1 MKLDIASLKTA
12 IAAKGYTWFNDLNLI
27 GVRTTLQVPDAFNDF
42 MCVIWTQSAMPAGLS
57 PIDQQDWL
65 NKNLFVGADGT
76 ALTLDGD
83 FGPKSQYALAQYN
96 AVVGKER
103 LKVYTITTDPGA
115 YWLEH
120 PMNTLGAAVLKPGQW
135 TKCWSLGFHQGKPD
149 HEALV
154 QTGTI
159 QVYRDGDKD
168 NIAEASA
175 TLDKGLFGINIH
187 GSNKVGTSLK
197 IGKWSAGC
205 QVFNQWDKKE
215 EFISICKMFKTAHGN
230 KFTYTLIEEK
240 DLAA

>member
-1 MKLDIASLKTA
+1 MKLDITSLKAA
-12 IAAKGYTWFNDLNLI
+12 IAAKGYNWFPDLNLI

-42 MCVIWTQSAMPAGLS
+42 MCVVYKQEIMPAGLT
-57 PIDQQDWL
+57 PVQQQDWL
-65 NKNLFVGADGT
+65 NKHLFVGADGT
-76 ALTLDGD
+76 QLTLDGN

-96 AVVGKER
+96 SVAGKER
-103 LKVYTITTDPGA
+103 IKIYTITTDPGA

-135 TKCWSLGFHQGKPD
+135 VNGWSLGFHQNKPD

-154 QTGTI
+154 QTGKI
-159 QVYRDGDKD
+159 IVYRDDDKD
-168 NIAEASA
+168 NVSESSA
-175 TLDKGLFGINIH
+175 TLDNGLFGVNIH
-187 GSNKVGTSLK
+187 GSNKLGTTMK

-205 QVFNQWDKKE
+205 QVFNEWAKKE
-215 EFISICKMFKTAHGN
+215 EFISICKMFKASHGN